1 MIEHDNV
8 STESIIGIVV
18 NCEKLNVRY
27 RPNTEAITICRANAG
42 DELMIDLTK
51 STDDWFS
58 VCTSMGI
65 EGFCKKEFVEIK

>member
-1 MIEHDNV
+1 MNENDNV
-8 STESIIGIVV
+8 STEPIIGIVT
-18 NCEKLNVRY
+18 NCERLNIRL
-27 RPNTEAITICRANAG
+27 RPSANSMVLCEIHTG
-42 DELMIDLTK
+42 TELMIDLTQ